1 MNGTLALLTAAVSGL
16 LSKQCSWLLAVLSQ
30 HPRVIKHYTGPAG
43 PRHTGLHRVSATT
56 TPCRMQG
63 LGSVTQACTGCPPP
77 QHPVGCRVLRL
88 GSVTQSTGCPPRQH
102 PVGSVSAGVTVSSS
116 CLCLL
121 EHMSAVR
128 NNIVAGHGGN
138 WSLGF
143 LNFSTH
149 YLYCTS
155 TFAICWR
162 IY

>member
-43 PRHTGLHRVSATT
+43 PRHTGLYRVSATT

-63 LGSVTQACTGCPPP
+63 LGSVTQACTGCPP
-77 QHPVGCRVLRL
+77 
-88 GSVTQSTGCPPRQH
+88 RQH
-102 PVGSVSAGVTVSSS
+102 SVGSVSAGVMVSSS

-128 NNIVAGHGGN
+128 NNIVAGHRGN

-143 LNFSTH
+143 LNFSTQ

-155 TFAICWR
+155 TICRR

>member
-1 MNGTLALLTAAVSGL
+1 MTKPYCHQMSTCSDDISLVCTRIILIMNGTLALLTAAVSGL

-63 LGSVTQACTGCPPP
+63 LGSVTQVCTGCPA
-77 QHPVGCRVLRL
+77 
-88 GSVTQSTGCPPRQH
+88 RQH

-121 EHMSAVR
+121 EHMSA
-128 NNIVAGHGGN
+128 GP
-138 WSLGF
+138 
-143 LNFSTH
+143 
-149 YLYCTS
+149 
-155 TFAICWR
+155 
-162 IY
+162 

>member
-43 PRHTGLHRVSATT
+43 PRHTGMYRVSATT

-63 LGSVTQACTGCPPP
+63 LGSVTQVCTGCPA
-77 QHPVGCRVLRL
+77 
-88 GSVTQSTGCPPRQH
+88 RQH

-128 NNIVAGHGGN
+128 NNIVAGHKGN

-155 TFAICWR
+155 TFAIC
-162 IY
+162 